1 MKKNLPVL
9 TLKDNVIL
17 PFFELKLELE
27 NEADKNVLYNA
38 ENFSHN
44 KVLVVI
50 PVNDALPKLGVVSK
64 VTEKIE
70 LPNGNIRFKLTGIV
84 RARVFGYLNLKDT
97 KEAIL
102 EELDDEVIDYT
113 ESSILI
119 KKIRKELDKLL
130 EEIPYISNSIV
141 SSIENEENI
150 SKIVDIVCSSLMLEQ
165 KRVLEYLYEINSI
178 KRVEML
184 LEDMFKEYDS
194 YNVEKEFDEK
204 VLENINNSERELIL
218 REKIKTMQ
226 EELGDV
232 DSKET
237 EISKLKEQV
246 TSLDLPGEV
255 KEVLNKEINRY
266 DNLSIVS
273 PEASM
278 IRTYIDWIL
287 RLPWNNYTEDNDN
300 LISIK
305 NYLDACHYGSNDVKN
320 RILEYLSVKKM
331 TNTLKGPII
340 CLVGPP
346 GVGKTTL
353 AYDIARAMNRKF
365 VKISLGG
372 VHDEAEIRGHR
383 KSYLGSYPG
392 RIITSLVKA
401 NSSNPVFLLD
411 EVDKISSDV
420 KGDPSSALLEVLDPN
435 QNKYFSDNYLE
446 IEYDLSNVMFIL
458 TANNIDTIP
467 PALKDRLEI
476 IRMDGY
482 TSYDKL
488 NIAKKYLIP
497 NICKRISYDRENLIL
512 EDEVI
517 LSIINHY
524 TYEVGVREL
533 DRVLCKVIRKV
544 ITKKLLEEKEISN
557 IEITTKDLINL
568 LGKHIYE
575 DKELQNLDIGCVN
588 ALGVDSVSG
597 RLIEIETSHYKGKGR
612 IKETGTLGD
621 VIKDSIDISFSYI
634 KANTKLF
641 NIDYELLE
649 NNDFHI
655 HILESGI
662 KKDGPSA
669 GCAITTSIISSL
681 TGLKVPNNISM
692 TGEITLHGKVI
703 KIGGL
708 KQKLIA
714 AKNNSI
720 NTIFIPKDN
729 VSDLEEIEGNIKENL
744 NIIPVT
750 DYKEIYNYLKETKYE

>member
-1 MKKNLPVL
+1 MKKNLPVF
-9 TLKDNVIL
+9 TLKDNVVL
-17 PFFELKLELE
+17 PFFELKLEIT
-27 NEADKNVLYNA
+27 NESDKNILYNA

-44 KVLVVI
+44 KLLVV
-50 PVNDALPKLGVVSK
+50 VTQDDTLPKLGVVAK
-64 VTEKIE
+64 VTDKIE
-70 LPNGNIRFKLTGIV
+70 LPNGNIRFKLTGII

-102 EELDDEVIDYT
+102 EELDDEVVDYT
-113 ESSILI
+113 ESNILI

-141 SSIENEENI
+141 NRIDNEENI
-150 SKIVDIVCSSLMLEQ
+150 SKIVDIVCSSLMLDN
-165 KRVLEYLYEINSI
+165 KRLLEYLYEINSI
-178 KRVEML
+178 RRVEML
-184 LEDMFKEYDS
+184 LEDMYQEYDS

-232 DSKET
+232 DSKEL

-246 TSLDLPGEV
+246 NNLNIPDDV

-273 PEASM
+273 PEAGM

-305 NYLDACHYGSNDVKN
+305 NYLDACHYGSSDVKD

-353 AYDIARAMNRKF
+353 AYDISRAMNRSF

-401 NSSNPVFLLD
+401 KSSNPVFLLD
-411 EVDKISSDV
+411 EIDKITRDV

-458 TANNIDTIP
+458 TANTIDNIP
-467 PALKDRLEI
+467 PALRDRLEI

-497 NICKRISYDRENLIL
+497 NICKRISFDRESL
-512 EDEVI
+512 ELDDEAI

-557 IEITTKDLINL
+557 IRITSDDLISL
-568 LGKHIYE
+568 LGKYLYE
-575 DKELQNLDIGCVN
+575 DKKQENLDIGCVN
-588 ALGVDSVSG
+588 ALGVDTVSG
-597 RLIEIETSHYKGKGR
+597 RLIEIETSYYKGKGN

-621 VIKDSIDISFSYI
+621 VIKDSIDIAFSYI

-641 NIDYELLE
+641 NIDYDVLE
-649 NNDFHI
+649 NSDFHI

-681 TGLKVPNNISM
+681 TGIKIPNDISM
-692 TGEITLHGKVI
+692 TGEITLHGKIV

-714 AKNNSI
+714 AKTNSI

-729 VSDLEEIEGNIKENL
+729 ISDLEEIEDNIKENL
-744 NIIPVT
+744 NVIPVK
-750 DYKEIYNYLKETKYE
+750 DYKEIYNYLKEIKGE